1 MFLARLTLQIFLL
14 RLLIEALKELSA
26 LLLMCEAP
34 LQRLPQAPLP
44 PSERIEASESEPA
57 LETVDGLSAGRAELP
72 IGLSESQ
79 QEYCGWLFLKNVVK
93 FEQIV
98 QHHLYH
104 PAREVQLP
112 SKRSQSQ
119 VRRESEGDKRQ
130 DIKVGQPTES
140 VVKPKRHPSQR
151 YGN

>member
-79 QEYCGWLFLKNVVK
+79 QEYCG
-93 FEQIV
+93 
-98 QHHLYH
+98 
-104 PAREVQLP
+104 
-112 SKRSQSQ
+112 
-119 VRRESEGDKRQ
+119 
-130 DIKVGQPTES
+130 
-140 VVKPKRHPSQR
+140 
-151 YGN
+151 